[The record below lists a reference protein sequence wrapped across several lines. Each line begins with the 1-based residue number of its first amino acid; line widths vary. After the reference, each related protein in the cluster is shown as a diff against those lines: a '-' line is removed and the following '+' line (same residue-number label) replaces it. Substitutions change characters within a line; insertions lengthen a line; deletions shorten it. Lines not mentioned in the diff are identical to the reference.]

1 MPVRP
6 LTTGEQHLAFGSPAT
21 EWLMLFG
28 ASQGFLTHLRVNG
41 ITIGAKSMVGT
52 PFAKVT
58 LPVFVL
64 GGAAVGVG
72 IGLQFY
78 GDADLRRLVASHH

>member
-6 LTTGEQHLAFGSPAT
+6 LTSSETHLAFGSPT
-21 EWLMLFG
+21 TQWLMLFG

-41 ITIGAKSMVGT
+41 ITMGSKNLIGT

-58 LPVFVL
+58 LPVLML
-64 GGAAVGVG
+64 GGAAVGMCMG
-72 IGLQFY
+72 IQFF
-78 GDADLRRLVASHH
+78 GDSDLRRMHISHE